1 MRTPTVSFIVPCY
14 KLAHLLPECVES
26 ILSQSFGDFELLI
39 MDDASPDDTETVA
52 RSFSDARIKYIR
64 NQTNLGHLRNYNKGI
79 GLAKGRY
86 IWLIS
91 ADDRLRRPYILK
103 RYLEQLERNPSV
115 GYACC
120 SGVELKDG
128 RETGLIEYSAYSDR
142 DRIVHGHE
150 FLKRLL
156 RLNFVLA
163 ASGLARRQCYD
174 RLGLFPLDMP
184 WAGDWYLWCLFAMH
198 FDVAYFAEPMV
209 CYRQHELSMTSS
221 LMQKSAL
228 ACCEEDVAIAWA
240 IKQKAEQA
248 GFRKLSR
255 ECLNAVA
262 FFYSRNIASKRY
274 AMSQP
279 SSTLDQLEESL
290 TRHCPNAQERRKVR
304 ALVYSGIASEYY
316 WQGDSALAETFSR
329 AALKENPLML
339 DVRFKKLLLSLG
351 KPGDFVRKT
360 LSSMR

>member
-1 MRTPTVSFIVPCY
+1 MKNPTVSFIVPCY

-39 MDDASPDDTETVA
+39 MDDLSPDDTETVV
-52 RSFSDARIKYIR
+52 RSFSDSRVKYIR
-64 NQTNLGHLRNYNKGI
+64 NETNLGHLRNYNKGI

-91 ADDRLRRPYILK
+91 ADDRLRRPYILE
-103 RYLEQLERNPSV
+103 RYLETLARHPSV

-120 SGVELKDG
+120 SGVGLKDG
-128 RETGLIEYSAYSDR
+128 LETGLVQYSVYSDR
-142 DRIVHGHE
+142 DRIVPGKS

-156 RLNFVLA
+156 KLNFVLA
-163 ASGLARRQCYD
+163 ASGLVRRECYD

-209 CYRQHELSMTSS
+209 CYRQHELSMTTS
-221 LMQKSAL
+221 LMQKGAG

-240 IKQKAEQA
+240 IKQKADEA

-255 ECLNAVA
+255 ECLKAIA
-262 FFYSRNIASKRY
+262 LLYSRNIASRRY
-274 AMSQP
+274 AMSRP
-279 SSTLDQLEESL
+279 SSTLDQFEESL
-290 TRHCPNAQERRKVR
+290 ARHCSSAPEQRRLRAQ
-304 ALVYSGIASEYY
+304 VYSGMASEYY
-316 WQGDSALAETFSR
+316 WQGDSALAKTFTR
-329 AALKENPLML
+329 AALKESPLMI
-339 DVRFKKLLLSLG
+339 DVRLKELLLSLG
-351 KPGDFVRKT
+351 KPGDFVRKA
-360 LSSMR
+360 LSSLH